1 MDTYNENN
9 AIDLI
14 WLAQILII
22 IAFFALLIMAIVLLS
37 DFYIADSSNCKTF
50 RDAALAG
57 ELDSKEYAIAL
68 TNSLLSDGIW
78 PIAYLASAITTG
90 FIILGLGIPATI
102 QNIIIIFLFSFIP
115 YYAMILFLY
124 HHYVQFVKT
133 AINNYIV
140 NSTPNPIIS
149 EEKDVD
155 DKKDVTNDKK
165 DIDDKKNI
173 DDKDINDKDVD
184 DKKYVD
190 EKYVDEIR
198 T

>member
-22 IAFFALLIMAIVLLS
+22 IAFFALLIMAIILLS
-37 DFYIADSSNCKTF
+37 KFYIADNGNCKGF
-50 RDAALAG
+50 EEAALAG
-57 ELDSKEYAIAL
+57 DPGSREYAIAL

-78 PIAYLASAITTG
+78 PIAYLTAAITTG

-115 YYAMILFLY
+115 YYAIVLFLY
-124 HHYVQFVKT
+124 HHYVHFVKT

-140 NSTPNPIIS
+140 NSTPINVEPINAVNDSPIIK
-149 EEKDVD
+149 E
-155 DKKDVTNDKK
+155 
-165 DIDDKKNI
+165 IDSS
-173 DDKDINDKDVD
+173 
-184 DKKYVD
+184 
-190 EKYVDEIR
+190 
-198 T
+198 